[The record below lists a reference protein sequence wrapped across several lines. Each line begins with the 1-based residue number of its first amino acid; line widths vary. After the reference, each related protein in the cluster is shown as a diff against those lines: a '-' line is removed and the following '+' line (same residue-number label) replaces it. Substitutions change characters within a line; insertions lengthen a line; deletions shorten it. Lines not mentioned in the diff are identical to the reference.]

1 MVHILVVDDDK
12 NTRRL
17 YKAVLESE
25 NYTVY
30 TAENGEKA
38 LGLMDREHI
47 DLVVLDVMMPKMDGY
62 EFTKVLRESQN
73 TLPILMVSAKH
84 LPEDKKKEYLDIIEE
99 EALRLSA
106 MATNVMNMTKVENQT
121 ILTDITKFNLSEQIR
136 SSVLLLENAWTKERI
151 TRFLLRMKDRRYRR
165 KVRRRYLTNFIRLM
179 NHILPKETGSGLR
192 S

>member
-1 MVHILVVDDDK
+1 MVHILGVDDDK

-30 TAENGEKA
+30 TAENGEEA

-84 LPEDKKKEYLDIIEE
+84 LP
-99 EALRLSA
+99 
-106 MATNVMNMTKVENQT
+106 
-121 ILTDITKFNLSEQIR
+121 
-136 SSVLLLENAWTKERI
+136 
-151 TRFLLRMKDRRYRR
+151 KDAR
-165 KVRRRYLTNFIRLM
+165 
-179 NHILPKETGSGLR
+179 
-192 S
+192 